1 MLTNLEKY
9 LAELDAL
16 NLDKDDYMISGGGTL
31 AVLGIRDCGDIDLV
45 VANETG
51 EKLREMYPEN
61 THEGEHCDKIMFP
74 NIEIMWNFKNP
85 FPGYSSKELMDSAVV
100 IDGRKYQD
108 LESIKFFKARHAREK
123 DLVDL
128 VLIDSYEKNRK

>member
-1 MLTNLEKY
+1 MLPNLKKY

-16 NLDKDDYMISGGGTL
+16 NLNKDEYMISGGGTL
-31 AVLGIRDCGDIDLV
+31 AVLGIRDCSDIDLV

-51 EKLREMYPEN
+51 EKLKQAYPGN
-61 THEGEHCDKIMFP
+61 AYKGEHCDKIVFP

-85 FPGYSSKELMDSAVV
+85 FPGYSTKELMDSAIV

-108 LESIKFFKARHAREK
+108 LESIKFFKTRQAREK
-123 DLVDL
+123 DLRDL
-128 VLIDSYEKNRK
+128 ELIAAYENQH